1 MGVEGVGTVVLDPS
15 IMPVVERSGRYLNTA
30 KTALANGDP
39 ESAASRAYY
48 ALYHMTILLLRV
60 VRGIERDRWDH
71 DQLHN
76 AFLNGFCRLH
86 FKFSQGDGTDW
97 AYVLRTRFMADYDRD
112 PLSRHRAQRAVDR
125 AARLVSKM
133 RLEILRDA

>member
-1 MGVEGVGTVVLDPS
+1 VVLAVQDPH
-15 IMPVVERSGRYLNTA
+15 IRQTIDRVETYL
-30 KTALANGDP
+30 KTARLVLENDDP

-60 VRGIERDRWDH
+60 IRGIERDRWDH

-76 AFLNGFCRLH
+76 AFLNEFCKLH
-86 FKFSQGDGTDW
+86 FKFSQVDGTDW

-112 PLSRHRAQRAVDR
+112 PLDTRRAHRAVER
-125 AARLVSKM
+125 AAQLVSKM

>member
-1 MGVEGVGTVVLDPS
+1 M
-15 IMPVVERSGRYLNTA
+15 NTA
-30 KTALANGDP
+30 STALANGDP

-60 VRGIERDRWDH
+60 VRARERDRWDH
-71 DQLHN
+71 DQLLN
-76 AFLNGFCRLH
+76 TFLHEFCRLH
-86 FKFSQGDGTDW
+86 FKFSRSDGEDW
-97 AYVLRTRFMADYDRD
+97 AYVLRTRFMANYDRD
-112 PLSRHRAQRAVDR
+112 PLDTRRAQRAVER